1 MDGDGGAVAGFAG
14 ASESGRELDSW
25 LRTMKG
31 TLNSSS
37 TAETT
42 TKEKYLRIILSV
54 LCQGRRE
61 NVGQV
66 YGKFGAWHDFIEPG
80 GSRLFGQAG
89 LHVG

>member
-1 MDGDGGAVAGFAG
+1 MDGEGGAVAGFAG

-25 LRTMKG
+25 LRTVQG
-31 TLNSSS
+31 ALNTSS

-42 TKEKYLRIILSV
+42 TRKYLRIILSV
-54 LCQGRRE
+54 LCQGGRQ

-80 GSRLFGQAG
+80 GSRLFG
-89 LHVG
+89 